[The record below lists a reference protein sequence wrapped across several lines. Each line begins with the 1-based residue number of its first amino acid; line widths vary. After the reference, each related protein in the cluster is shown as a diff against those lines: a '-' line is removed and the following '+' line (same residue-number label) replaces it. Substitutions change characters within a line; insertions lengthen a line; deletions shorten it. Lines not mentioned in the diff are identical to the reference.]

1 MNEKELAVNVN
12 TTRELEIAEGM
23 LEGEN

>member
-12 TTRELEIAEGM
+12 TIRELEIAERM
-23 LEGEN
+23 LVYKN